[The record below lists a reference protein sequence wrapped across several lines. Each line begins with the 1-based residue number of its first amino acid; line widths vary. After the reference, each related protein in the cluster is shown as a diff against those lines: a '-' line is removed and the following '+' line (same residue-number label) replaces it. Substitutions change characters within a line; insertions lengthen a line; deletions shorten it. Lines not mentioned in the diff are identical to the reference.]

1 MRATVGVK
9 SGRGLFYTP
18 TSMKP
23 QEILAI
29 TSDAM
34 AKLVCLGYCSI
45 NATLAKQF
53 RDALVKLNIPVNVG
67 LYDDCHNIQ
76 WFYLN

>member
-1 MRATVGVK
+1 
-9 SGRGLFYTP
+9 
-18 TSMKP
+18 
-23 QEILAI
+23 
-29 TSDAM
+29 M